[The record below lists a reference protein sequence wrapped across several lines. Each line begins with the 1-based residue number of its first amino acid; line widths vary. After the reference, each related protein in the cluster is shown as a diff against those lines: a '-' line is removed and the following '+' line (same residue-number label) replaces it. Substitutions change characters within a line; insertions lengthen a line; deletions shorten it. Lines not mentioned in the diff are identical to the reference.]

1 MSTQTEPA
9 VQQTVTAYLR
19 VRGAADAIDFYTK
32 AFGAVERPGRLTM
45 PGGKI
50 GYASFVIGNSEVM
63 VSDESPE
70 WDSPGPEMLGGT
82 TVSLSLVVPNVDEVV
97 ARAEQLGARVPSP
110 PADQFYGHRS
120 ARVYD
125 PFGHCWVVSTVIEDV
140 SPEEMQRRM
149 EQWTASMS
157 EPANSST

>member
-1 MSTQTEPA
+1 MSA
-9 VQQTVTAYLR
+9 SADSARHDQTVTVYLR
-19 VRGAADAIDFYTK
+19 VSNTAAAIAFYEK
-32 AFGAVERPGRLTM
+32 AFGAVEQPGRLTM
-45 PGGKI
+45 PDGKV

-63 VSDESPE
+63 ISDESRE

-97 ARAEQLGARVPSP
+97 ARAQELGARVPSP

-125 PFGHCWVVSTVIEDV
+125 PFGHCWVVSTVIEEM

-149 EQWTASMS
+149 DAWTASLAQ
-157 EPANSST
+157 PAST